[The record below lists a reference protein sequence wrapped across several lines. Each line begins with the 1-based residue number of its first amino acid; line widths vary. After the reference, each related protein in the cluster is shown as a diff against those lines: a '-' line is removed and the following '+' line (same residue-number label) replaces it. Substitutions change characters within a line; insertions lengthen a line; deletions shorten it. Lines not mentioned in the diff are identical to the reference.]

1 MAPRRPTRDSI
12 ARRLDDVEP
21 DDEVPPEKAFASLV
35 ALASGTGTDADRAR
49 LARLSEADADR
60 LVGSLGGED

>member
-35 ALASGTGTDADRAR
+35 ALASGTATDPDRAR
-49 LARLSEADADR
+49 LARLSEAELDR
-60 LVGSLGGED
+60 FVGGSGGED